1 MTSAKPVMFNLI
13 ICMCKLRHLPGF
25 PKAQEAG
32 LQEQLEYRARS
43 CWVSILVPLN
53 FVGDSI
59 SGDLSFWEKRQIGRQ
74 PHGESCVLHGFKK
87 VLREAR
93 VSEALVSQADLWAE
107 VVSAVGPVYPQRVST
122 VLWMKA
128 MVGWSLS
135 APICPSDITLPAHHA
150 FFTFLPQMQQFLL
163 LQAVMFSLWVWY
175 CFLILQ
181 PSVHFLK
188 EGLLGLAITQ
198 SKPVWFALSLIWNLS
213 VSE

>member
-1 MTSAKPVMFNLI
+1 MFNLI
-13 ICMCKLRHLPGF
+13 ICMCKLRHLSGF

-32 LQEQLEYRARS
+32 LQEQLEYGTRS
-43 CWVSILVPLN
+43 CWFSILVTLD

-93 VSEALVSQADLWAE
+93 VSEALASQADLWAE
-107 VVSAVGPVYPQRVST
+107 VVSAVGAVYPQRVCT

-128 MVGWSLS
+128 MVRVGGPCLLPS
-135 APICPSDITLPAHHA
+135 AHQTLHCQL
-150 FFTFLPQMQQFLL
+150 TFLPQMQQFLL
-163 LQAVMFSLWVWY
+163 LQAGMFSLWVWY

-198 SKPVWFALSLIWNLS
+198 SKPVWFALSSIWNLS

>member
-1 MTSAKPVMFNLI
+1 MTSAKSVMFNLI
-13 ICMCKLRHLPGF
+13 ICMCKLRHLSGF

-32 LQEQLEYRARS
+32 LQEQLEYGTRS
-43 CWVSILVPLN
+43 CWFSILVTLD

-107 VVSAVGPVYPQRVST
+107 VVSAVRAVYPQRVCT

-128 MVGWSLS
+128 MVRVVPVCSHL
-135 APICPSDITLPAHHA
+135 PIRRYTASSPS
-150 FFTFLPQMQQFLL
+150 FLKCNSFCCCRQE
-163 LQAVMFSLWVWY
+163 
-175 CFLILQ
+175 CFLSGFGIA
-181 PSVHFLK
+181 S
-188 EGLLGLAITQ
+188 
-198 SKPVWFALSLIWNLS
+198 
-213 VSE
+213 